1 MFATLVC
8 LGSTSRSWHCCPS
21 IIRWQRASLSFAAQ
35 QVQRR
40 ASATYRLEKHF
51 CAAAAIHCDE
61 ERDTIAALSSGSGRC
76 GVALLRVSGPR
87 ADQVLQSLLPATR
100 LLPEPRQAVVS
111 GLYHPLHHE
120 LLDRALLLRFPGPR
134 SFTGEDVV
142 ELNVH
147 GGLAV
152 VRAVLEAL
160 CSMPGVRLAEPGE
173 FTRRAFEMGKLDLTQ
188 AEGLAD
194 LLTAETEAQ
203 RKQALKQSTKAQ
215 KLQYESWR
223 ALLLRCLAN
232 VEAVIDFGEDE
243 GIAEEVAEQVLPKV
257 QQLRQILQQHLVCDR
272 RGELVRSGVKA
283 AIIGPP
289 NVGKSSILNYLAGR
303 KAAIV
308 SAIPGTTRDAI
319 EVALDIS
326 GYKVI
331 VTDTAGMRQT
341 LDPIE
346 AEGVAV
352 AHETAEQADVV
363 LSVHDCIT
371 WLDVNAAMSGT
382 HQKQD
387 SHSFLT
393 AARDH
398 QSTIT
403 VLNKADELNEQQ
415 SLQLQNHL
423 QQENHFGVSQQQL
436 WQQQDGSKLPSQAQ
450 LQQHSD
456 RQLQSPGLNEQQ
468 QQEQQPYHSPQQQ
481 GAYGATPSAGLAL
494 QHGMTAAGIE
504 ARQLPGMQMRT
515 VLCSC
520 KTGWNMDVL
529 VGALERGVQ
538 AVMQSG
544 QESGEAL
551 VITRARHRQHVEE
564 CTSALQRYEDVY
576 MQLELAAEELRV
588 AARALGRVTGV
599 IDTEDLLDA
608 IFSEFCIGK

>member
-1 MFATLVC
+1 
-8 LGSTSRSWHCCPS
+8 
-21 IIRWQRASLSFAAQ
+21 
-35 QVQRR
+35 
-40 ASATYRLEKHF
+40 
-51 CAAAAIHCDE
+51 
-61 ERDTIAALSSGSGRC
+61 
-76 GVALLRVSGPR
+76 
-87 ADQVLQSLLPATR
+87 
-100 LLPEPRQAVVS
+100 
-111 GLYHPLHHE
+111 
-120 LLDRALLLRFPGPR
+120 
-134 SFTGEDVV
+134 
-142 ELNVH
+142 
-147 GGLAV
+147 
-152 VRAVLEAL
+152 
-160 CSMPGVRLAEPGE
+160 
-173 FTRRAFEMGKLDLTQ
+173 
-188 AEGLAD
+188 
-194 LLTAETEAQ
+194 
-203 RKQALKQSTKAQ
+203 
-215 KLQYESWR
+215 
-223 ALLLRCLAN
+223 
-232 VEAVIDFGEDE
+232 
-243 GIAEEVAEQVLPKV
+243 
-257 QQLRQILQQHLVCDR
+257 
-272 RGELVRSGVKA
+272 
-283 AIIGPP
+283 
-289 NVGKSSILNYLAGR
+289 
-303 KAAIV
+303 
-308 SAIPGTTRDAI
+308 
-319 EVALDIS
+319 
-326 GYKVI
+326 
-331 VTDTAGMRQT
+331 MRQT

-551 VITRARHRQHVEE
+551 VITRYSHF
-564 CTSALQRYEDVY
+564 CW
-576 MQLELAAEELRV
+576 
-588 AARALGRVTGV
+588 GV
-599 IDTEDLLDA
+599 CLSGSDSL
-608 IFSEFCIGK
+608 